1 MANIGYPLENVYIT
15 NWKITML
22 LMGKLTI
29 SMAMFNSYVTNYQRV
44 IASPTQWIGL
54 RENLNRKPWILPSNL
69 MGFPVKIFPSSNS
82 MTNWLVVE
90 PYPSEKSDFVS
101 WMMTF
106 PIYGKIIHMFQSIN
120 QIWNI
125 PPIWVPNMC
134 KCHMKNHG
142 FLMVSWGCLTK
153 RGKRALRSH
162 P

>member
-101 WMMTF
+101 WDDDI
-106 PIYGKIIHMFQSIN
+106 PN
-120 QIWNI
+120 IWKNNPHVPKHQPDMEH
-125 PPIWVPNMC
+125 PPYLGPKYV
-134 KCHMKNHG
+134 
-142 FLMVSWGCLTK
+142 
-153 RGKRALRSH
+153 
-162 P
+162 